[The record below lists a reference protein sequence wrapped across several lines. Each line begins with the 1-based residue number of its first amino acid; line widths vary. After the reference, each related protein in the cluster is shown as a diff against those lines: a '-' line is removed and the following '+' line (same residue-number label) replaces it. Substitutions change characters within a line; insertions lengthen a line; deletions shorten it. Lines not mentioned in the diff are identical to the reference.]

1 KQPVPRGGLSSEHWE
16 FLAADRNQAIN
27 KVLARKNAPIEQE
40 KLNSIYTF
48 SGGLNL
54 NGDLTVKGGKVLLS
68 GRPTPHAYDA
78 INKQDVV
85 YADDWQ
91 NRQF

>member
-1 KQPVPRGGLSSEHWE
+1 
-16 FLAADRNQAIN
+16 
-27 KVLARKNAPIEQE
+27 IEQE

-91 NRQF
+91 NRQFKADNTQLNQYAQLYVGRNV